1 MISRTEAEN
10 RVLTG
15 FWVHFGVFAAVV
27 TGLGIMNY
35 NRNPDNLWFLWVLG
49 GWGIGIIAH
58 AAAVFTGNRE
68 KMIERTQARVSH
80 RQERRE
86 HRHMPSA

>member
-1 MISRTEAEN
+1 MISRTEAEH

-15 FWVHFGVFAAVV
+15 FWIHFGVFCAVV

-49 GWGIGIIAH
+49 GWGIGILAH
-58 AAAVFTGNRE
+58 AAAVFLGDRD
-68 KMIERTQARVSH
+68 KLVGRV
-80 RQERRE
+80 QERVNRRE
-86 HRHMPSA
+86 EERHSA